1 MNFIKMNKKEI
12 IMLIVYTM
20 FALLQIGLFILFGLS
35 LLTNS
40 NLVESEFALSA
51 IGLTVPA
58 IVGIIFF
65 RKEIIESF
73 TYFKEKTILKIVSIP
88 MVVLFTVIVEQSVM
102 HFLATDQPENQKQLL
117 ETGTGIPLIFTLLV
131 FGILGPLL
139 EEIVFRHIILNR
151 FSHYIG
157 TAIASIISIIIFT
170 VLHTNQLSDIAIY
183 LPGSVILTA
192 AYLISKRSIAY
203 VMGIHMLNNSI
214 TFIQLHMS

>member
-1 MNFIKMNKKEI
+1 MNTKEL

-20 FALLQIGLFILFGLS
+20 FALLQIGLFILFGIS

-40 NLVESEFALSA
+40 NLVESEFGLSA

-88 MVVLFTVIVEQSVM
+88 MVVLFTVIVEQAVM
-102 HFLATDQPENQKQLL
+102 RFLATGQPENQEQLL
-117 ETGTGIPLIFTLLV
+117 ETGAEIPLIFTLLV
-131 FGILGPLL
+131 FGILGPIL
-139 EEIVFRHIILNR
+139 EEIIFRYIILNR
-151 FSHYIG
+151 FSYYIG

-170 VLHTNQLSDIAIY
+170 LLHTNQLSDMAIY
-183 LPGSVILTA
+183 LPGAVILTA
-192 AYLISKRSIAY
+192 AYLISKRSLAY
-203 VMGIHMLNNSI
+203 VMAIHILNNCLG
-214 TFIQLHMS
+214 FIL

>member
-1 MNFIKMNKKEI
+1 MNTKEL

-20 FALLQIGLFILFGLS
+20 FALLQIGLFILFGIS

-88 MVVLFTVIVEQSVM
+88 MVVLFTVIVEQAVM
-102 HFLATDQPENQKQLL
+102 RFLATGQPENQEQLL
-117 ETGTGIPLIFTLLV
+117 ETGVEIPLIFTLLV
-131 FGILGPLL
+131 FGILGPIL
-139 EEIVFRHIILNR
+139 EEIIFRYIILNR

-170 VLHTNQLSDIAIY
+170 LLHTNQLSDIAIY
-183 LPGSVILTA
+183 LPGAVILTA
-192 AYLISKRSIAY
+192 AYLISKRSLAY
-203 VMGIHMLNNSI
+203 VMAIHILNNCLG
-214 TFIQLHMS
+214 FIL

>member
-73 TYFKEKTILKIVSIP
+73 TYFKEKTILKIVSVP
-88 MVVLFTVIVEQSVM
+88 LVVLFTVIVEQSVM
-102 HFLATDQPENQKQLL
+102 RFLATAQPENQEQLL

-139 EEIVFRHIILNR
+139 EEIVFRYIILNR

-183 LPGSVILTA
+183 LPGSVILTV

-203 VMGIHMLNNSI
+203 VMAIHMLNNCI
-214 TFIQLHMS
+214 AFIQLHMS

>member
-1 MNFIKMNKKEI
+1 MNKKEV
-12 IMLIVYTM
+12 IMLIIYTL
-20 FALLQIGLFILFGLS
+20 FALLQIGLLILFGLS

-51 IGLTVPA
+51 IGLTIPA

-73 TYFKEKTILKIVSIP
+73 AYFKEKTILKIVSIP
-88 MVVLFTVIVEQSVM
+88 MVVLFTVIVEQIVM
-102 HFLATDQPENQKQLL
+102 HFLATGQPENQEQLL
-117 ETGTGIPLIFTLLV
+117 EKGVEVPLIFTLLV
-131 FGILGPLL
+131 FGILGPIL
-139 EEIVFRHIILNR
+139 EEIVFRYILLNR

-203 VMGIHMLNNSI
+203 VMAIHMLNNCI
-214 TFIQLHMS
+214 TFILN

>member
-1 MNFIKMNKKEI
+1 MNFIKMNTKEL

-20 FALLQIGLFILFGLS
+20 FALLQIGLFILFGIS

-40 NLVESEFALSA
+40 NLVESEFVLSA

-88 MVVLFTVIVEQSVM
+88 MVVLFTVIVEQIVM
-102 HFLATDQPENQKQLL
+102 RFLATGQPENQEQLL
-117 ETGTGIPLIFTLLV
+117 ETGAEIPLIFTLLV
-131 FGILGPLL
+131 FGILGPIL
-139 EEIVFRHIILNR
+139 EEIIFRYIILNR

-157 TAIASIISIIIFT
+157 TAIASIISITIFT
-170 VLHTNQLSDIAIY
+170 LFHTNQLSDIAIY
-183 LPGSVILTA
+183 LPGAVILTA
-192 AYLISKRSIAY
+192 AYLISKRSLAY
-203 VMGIHMLNNSI
+203 VMAIHILNNCLG
-214 TFIQLHMS
+214 FIL

>member
-102 HFLATDQPENQKQLL
+102 HFLATDQPENQEQLL

-183 LPGSVILTA
+183 LPGSVILTV

-203 VMGIHMLNNSI
+203 VMAIHMLNNSI

>member
-1 MNFIKMNKKEI
+1 MNFIRMNKKEI

-102 HFLATDQPENQKQLL
+102 HFLATDQPENQEQLL

-183 LPGSVILTA
+183 LPGSVILTV
-192 AYLISKRSIAY
+192 AYLISNRSIAY
-203 VMGIHMLNNSI
+203 VMAIHMLNNSI

>member
-1 MNFIKMNKKEI
+1 MNFIKTNTKEL

-20 FALLQIGLFILFGLS
+20 FALLQIGLFILFGIS

-40 NLVESEFALSA
+40 NLVESEFVLSA

-88 MVVLFTVIVEQSVM
+88 MVVLFTVIVEQIVM
-102 HFLATDQPENQKQLL
+102 RFLATGQPENQEQLL
-117 ETGTGIPLIFTLLV
+117 ETGAEIPLIFTLLV
-131 FGILGPLL
+131 FGILGPIL
-139 EEIVFRHIILNR
+139 EEIIFRYIILNR

-157 TAIASIISIIIFT
+157 TAIASIISITIFT
-170 VLHTNQLSDIAIY
+170 LFHTNQLSDIAIY
-183 LPGSVILTA
+183 LPGAVILTA
-192 AYLISKRSIAY
+192 AYLISKRSLAY
-203 VMGIHMLNNSI
+203 VMAIHILNNCLG
-214 TFIQLHMS
+214 FIL

>member
-1 MNFIKMNKKEI
+1 MNFIKMNQKEL

-20 FALLQIGLFILFGLS
+20 FALLQIGLFILFGIS

-102 HFLATDQPENQKQLL
+102 RFLATGQPENQEQLL
-117 ETGTGIPLIFTLLV
+117 ETGAEIPLIFTLLV
-131 FGILGPLL
+131 FGIFGPIL
-139 EEIVFRHIILNR
+139 EEIVFRHILLNR

-192 AYLISKRSIAY
+192 AYLISKRSLAY
-203 VMGIHMLNNSI
+203 VMAIHILNNCLG
-214 TFIQLHMS
+214 FIL

>member
-1 MNFIKMNKKEI
+1 MNQKEL

-20 FALLQIGLFILFGLS
+20 FALLQIGLFILFGIS

-58 IVGIIFF
+58 ILGIIFF

-102 HFLATDQPENQKQLL
+102 RFLATGQPENQEQLL
-117 ETGTGIPLIFTLLV
+117 ETGAEIPLIFTLLV
-131 FGILGPLL
+131 FGILGPIL
-139 EEIVFRHIILNR
+139 EEIIFRHIILNR

-192 AYLISKRSIAY
+192 AYLISKRSLAY
-203 VMGIHMLNNSI
+203 VMAIHILNNCLG
-214 TFIQLHMS
+214 FIL

>member
-1 MNFIKMNKKEI
+1 MNKKEL
-12 IMLIVYTM
+12 IMLIIYTL

-40 NLVESEFALSA
+40 NLIESEFALSA

-88 MVVLFTVIVEQSVM
+88 MVVLFTVIAEQSVM
-102 HFLATDQPENQKQLL
+102 HFLATGQPENQEQLL
-117 ETGTGIPLIFTLLV
+117 KTGAEIPLIFTLLV
-131 FGILGPLL
+131 FGILGPIL
-139 EEIVFRHIILNR
+139 EEIVFRHILLNR

-183 LPGSVILTA
+183 LPGSLILTA

-203 VMGIHMLNNSI
+203 VMAIHMLNNCI
-214 TFIQLHMS
+214 TFILN

>member
-1 MNFIKMNKKEI
+1 MNKKEI

-73 TYFKEKTILKIVSIP
+73 TYFKEKTILKIVSVP
-88 MVVLFTVIVEQSVM
+88 LVVLFTVIVEQSVM
-102 HFLATDQPENQKQLL
+102 RFLATAQPENQEQLL

-183 LPGSVILTA
+183 LPGSVILTV

-203 VMGIHMLNNSI
+203 VMAIHMLNNSI

>member
-1 MNFIKMNKKEI
+1 MNFIKMNKKEL

-20 FALLQIGLFILFGLS
+20 FALLQMGLFILFGIS

-40 NLVESEFALSA
+40 NLVESEFVLSA
-51 IGLTVPA
+51 VGLTVPV

-88 MVVLFTVIVEQSVM
+88 MVVLFTVIVEQAVLR
-102 HFLATDQPENQKQLL
+102 FLATGQPENQEQLL
-117 ETGTGIPLIFTLLV
+117 ETGAEVPLIFTLLV
-131 FGILGPLL
+131 FGILGPIL
-139 EEIVFRHIILNR
+139 EEIVFRYILLNR

-183 LPGSVILTA
+183 LPGAVILTA
-192 AYLISKRSIAY
+192 AYLISKRSLAY
-203 VMGIHMLNNSI
+203 VIAIHILNNCLG
-214 TFIQLHMS
+214 FIL

>member
-1 MNFIKMNKKEI
+1 
-12 IMLIVYTM
+12 MLIVYTM

-102 HFLATDQPENQKQLL
+102 HFLATDQPENQEQLL

-183 LPGSVILTA
+183 LPGSVILTV
-192 AYLISKRSIAY
+192 AYLISNRSIAY
-203 VMGIHMLNNSI
+203 VMAIHMLNNSI

>member
-1 MNFIKMNKKEI
+1 MNFIKMNKKEL
-12 IMLIVYTM
+12 IMLIIYTL

-40 NLVESEFALSA
+40 NLIESEFALSA

-88 MVVLFTVIVEQSVM
+88 MVVLFTVIAEQSVM
-102 HFLATDQPENQKQLL
+102 HFLATGQPENQEQLL
-117 ETGTGIPLIFTLLV
+117 KTGAEIPLIFSLLV
-131 FGILGPLL
+131 FGILGPIL
-139 EEIVFRHIILNR
+139 EEIVFRHILLNR

-203 VMGIHMLNNSI
+203 VMAIHMLNNCI
-214 TFIQLHMS
+214 TFILN

>member
-73 TYFKEKTILKIVSIP
+73 TYFKEKTILKIVSVP
-88 MVVLFTVIVEQSVM
+88 LVVLFTVIVEQSVM
-102 HFLATDQPENQKQLL
+102 RFLATAQPENQEQLL

-183 LPGSVILTA
+183 LPGSVILTV

-203 VMGIHMLNNSI
+203 VMAIHMLNNSI

>member
-1 MNFIKMNKKEI
+1 MSFIKTNTKEL
-12 IMLIVYTM
+12 IMLIVYIL
-20 FALLQIGLFILFGLS
+20 FALLQIGLFILFGIS

-88 MVVLFTVIVEQSVM
+88 MVVLFTVIVEQIVM
-102 HFLATDQPENQKQLL
+102 RFLATGQPENQEQLL
-117 ETGTGIPLIFTLLV
+117 ETGAEIPLIFTLLV
-131 FGILGPLL
+131 FGILGPIL
-139 EEIVFRHIILNR
+139 EEIIFRYIILNR
-151 FSHYIG
+151 FSRYIG

-170 VLHTNQLSDIAIY
+170 FMHTNQLSDIAIY
-183 LPGSVILTA
+183 LPGAVILTA
-192 AYLISKRSIAY
+192 AYLISNRSLAY
-203 VMGIHMLNNSI
+203 VMGIHILNNCLG
-214 TFIQLHMS
+214 FIL

>member
-1 MNFIKMNKKEI
+1 MNTKEL

-20 FALLQIGLFILFGLS
+20 FALLQMGLFILFGIS

-40 NLVESEFALSA
+40 NLVESEFVLSA

-65 RKEIIESF
+65 RKEIIEGF

-88 MVVLFTVIVEQSVM
+88 MVVLFTVIVEQIVM
-102 HFLATDQPENQKQLL
+102 RFLATGQPENQEQLL
-117 ETGTGIPLIFTLLV
+117 ETGAEIPLIFTLLV
-131 FGILGPLL
+131 FGILGPIL
-139 EEIVFRHIILNR
+139 EEIIFRYIILNR

-170 VLHTNQLSDIAIY
+170 LLHTNQLSDIAIY
-183 LPGSVILTA
+183 LPGAVILTA
-192 AYLISKRSIAY
+192 AYLISKRSLAY
-203 VMGIHMLNNSI
+203 VMAIHILNNCLG
-214 TFIQLHMS
+214 FIL

>member
-1 MNFIKMNKKEI
+1 MNTKEL

-20 FALLQIGLFILFGLS
+20 FALLQIGLFILFGIS

-40 NLVESEFALSA
+40 NLVESEFVLSA

-58 IVGIIFF
+58 IVGIILF

-88 MVVLFTVIVEQSVM
+88 MVVLFTVIIEQIVM
-102 HFLATDQPENQKQLL
+102 RFLATGQPENQEQLL
-117 ETGTGIPLIFTLLV
+117 ETGAEIPLIFTLLV
-131 FGILGPLL
+131 FGILGPIL
-139 EEIVFRHIILNR
+139 EEIIFRYIILNR

-183 LPGSVILTA
+183 LPGAVILTA
-192 AYLISKRSIAY
+192 AYLISKRSLAY
-203 VMGIHMLNNSI
+203 VIAIHILNNCLG
-214 TFIQLHMS
+214 FIL

>member
-1 MNFIKMNKKEI
+1 MNFIKMNTKEL

-20 FALLQIGLFILFGLS
+20 FALLQIGLFILFGIS

-40 NLVESEFALSA
+40 NLVESEFVLSA

-58 IVGIIFF
+58 IVGIILF

-88 MVVLFTVIVEQSVM
+88 MVVLFTVIIEQIVM
-102 HFLATDQPENQKQLL
+102 RFLATGQPENQEQLL
-117 ETGTGIPLIFTLLV
+117 ETGAEIPLIFTLLV
-131 FGILGPLL
+131 FGILGPIL
-139 EEIVFRHIILNR
+139 EEIIFRYIILNR

-183 LPGSVILTA
+183 LPGAVILTA
-192 AYLISKRSIAY
+192 AYLISKRSLAY
-203 VMGIHMLNNSI
+203 VIAIHILNNCLG
-214 TFIQLHMS
+214 FIL

>member
-1 MNFIKMNKKEI
+1 MNFIKMNTKEL

-20 FALLQIGLFILFGLS
+20 FALLQIGLFILFGIS

-58 IVGIIFF
+58 IVGVMFF

-88 MVVLFTVIVEQSVM
+88 MVVLFTVIVEQIVM
-102 HFLATDQPENQKQLL
+102 RFLATGQPENQEQLL
-117 ETGTGIPLIFTLLV
+117 ETGAEIPLIFTLLV
-131 FGILGPLL
+131 FGILGPIL
-139 EEIVFRHIILNR
+139 EEIIFRHIILNR
-151 FSHYIG
+151 FSHYID

-170 VLHTNQLSDIAIY
+170 LLHTNQLSDIAIY
-183 LPGSVILTA
+183 LPGSVILT
-192 AYLISKRSIAY
+192 
-203 VMGIHMLNNSI
+203 
-214 TFIQLHMS
+214 

>member
-102 HFLATDQPENQKQLL
+102 HFLATDQPENQEQLL

-131 FGILGPLL
+131 FGIIGPLL

-183 LPGSVILTA
+183 LPGSVILTV
-192 AYLISKRSIAY
+192 AYLISNRSIAY
-203 VMGIHMLNNSI
+203 VMAIHMLNNSI

>member
-1 MNFIKMNKKEI
+1 MSFIKTNTKEL
-12 IMLIVYTM
+12 IMLIVYIL
-20 FALLQIGLFILFGLS
+20 FALLQIGLFILFGIS

-88 MVVLFTVIVEQSVM
+88 MVVLFTVIMEQIVM
-102 HFLATDQPENQKQLL
+102 RFLVNGQPENQEQLL
-117 ETGTGIPLIFTLLV
+117 ETGAEIPLIFTLLV
-131 FGILGPLL
+131 FGILGLIL
-139 EEIVFRHIILNR
+139 EEIIFRYIILNR

-157 TAIASIISIIIFT
+157 TAIASIISILIFT
-170 VLHTNQLSDIAIY
+170 FMHTNQLSDIAIY
-183 LPGSVILTA
+183 LPGAVILTA
-192 AYLISKRSIAY
+192 AYLISNRSLAY
-203 VMGIHMLNNSI
+203 VIAIHMLNNSI

>member
-1 MNFIKMNKKEI
+1 MNFIRMNKKEI

-102 HFLATDQPENQKQLL
+102 HFLATDQPENQEQLL

-151 FSHYIG
+151 FSHYID

-183 LPGSVILTA
+183 LPGSVILTV
-192 AYLISKRSIAY
+192 AYLISNRSIAY
-203 VMGIHMLNNSI
+203 VMAIHMLNNSI